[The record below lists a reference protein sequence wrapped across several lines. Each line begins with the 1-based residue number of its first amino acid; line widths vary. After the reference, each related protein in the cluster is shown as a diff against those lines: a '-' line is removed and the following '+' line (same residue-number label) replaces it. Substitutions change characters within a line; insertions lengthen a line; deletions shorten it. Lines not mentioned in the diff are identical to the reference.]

1 VLVMHVSLCGR
12 CSQYLA
18 VRASSLDSQIFI
30 YTLLLELKLCLLCD
44 GTTRGSDGRMICLHR
59 CFPPLFSLSYPWI
72 SHWPFKISELSLYLL
87 RFQLRS
93 LFFWFLI
100 FVLSPFIKFFF
111 VFNFII
117 QSQFVICFF
126 FNLVLIFLI
135 VFFLSFCWY
144 NFSYQSHSSIKN
156 L

>member
-1 VLVMHVSLCGR
+1 
-12 CSQYLA
+12 
-18 VRASSLDSQIFI
+18 
-30 YTLLLELKLCLLCD
+30 
-44 GTTRGSDGRMICLHR
+44 MICLRR

-87 RFQLRS
+87 RFQLRF

-100 FVLSPFIKFFF
+100 FVLSPFIKFLF

-126 FNLVLIFLI
+126 SIWFLFFWLFFFVFLLI
-135 VFFLSFCWY
+135 
-144 NFSYQSHSSIKN
+144 
-156 L
+156 